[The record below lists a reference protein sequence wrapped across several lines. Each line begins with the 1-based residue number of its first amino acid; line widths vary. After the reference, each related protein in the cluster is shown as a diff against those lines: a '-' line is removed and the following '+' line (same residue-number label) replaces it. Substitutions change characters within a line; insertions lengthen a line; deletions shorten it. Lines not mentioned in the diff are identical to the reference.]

1 MKAEITRRRVTVASM
16 VKKGVNIKGERE
28 ELLDPKV
35 EDYVDSNLQGCSTDG
50 MAKWVNSFE
59 LMSATCLT

>member
-16 VKKGVNIKGERE
+16 VKKGVNIKCERE

-35 EDYVDSNLQGCSTDG
+35 ED
-50 MAKWVNSFE
+50 
-59 LMSATCLT
+59 